1 MHPKPFHNEF
11 GSNAVG
17 SKCWLKCTLSFL
29 SRSLLLSLALSL
41 SLSRSLSLSLAASL
55 CLSLLN
61 SLCLFLPLSLSLS
74 ASLCLQTWQANAI
87 SASWPVNAI
96 SASVF
101 RISGQVLSWK
111 MPSIFTYTASKSCK

>member
-1 MHPKPFHNEF
+1 MYIAHIPCTLNPSIMNLAQMLLAQSV
-11 GSNAVG
+11 GSNAR
-17 SKCWLKCTLSFL
+17 SPFFLALSCSL
-29 SRSLLLSLALSL
+29 SLSLSLA
-41 SLSRSLSLSLAASL
+41 LSRSLSLSLAASL

-61 SLCLFLPLSLSLS
+61 SLCLFLPLSASLSLS

-101 RISGQVLSWK
+101 RISGQLYR
-111 MPSIFTYTASKSCK
+111 F